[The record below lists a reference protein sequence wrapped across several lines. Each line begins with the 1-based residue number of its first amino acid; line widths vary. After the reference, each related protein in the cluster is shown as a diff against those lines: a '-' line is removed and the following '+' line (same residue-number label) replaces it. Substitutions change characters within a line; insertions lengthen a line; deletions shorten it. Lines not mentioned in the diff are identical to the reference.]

1 MDVTDVLA
9 VVAASWGVAM
19 AVSPVLQ
26 IRRMLKTR
34 SAEDVSLG
42 YFGILLPGFA
52 LWIAY
57 GIARGDL
64 ALVVPNTVAM
74 VVTLTTVAI
83 ALRLRRETAADA
95 ERLAGSDA

>member
-1 MDVTDVLA
+1 MNVTDVLA
-9 VVAASWGVAM
+9 VTAATWGVAM

-26 IRRMLKTR
+26 IRRMLQTR

-57 GIARGDL
+57 GVARGDL
-64 ALVVPNTVAM
+64 ALVVPNSVAM
-74 VVTLTTVAI
+74 VVTVTTVAI
-83 ALRLRRETAADA
+83 AFRLRAATAADVD
-95 ERLAGSDA
+95 RLAGTDG

>member
-1 MDVTDVLA
+1 MNATDVLA

-26 IRRMLKTR
+26 IRRMLQTR

-42 YFGILLPGFA
+42 YFSILLPGFA

-57 GIARGDL
+57 GTARGDL
-64 ALVVPNTVAM
+64 ALVVPNSVALL
-74 VVTLTTVAI
+74 VTITTVAI
-83 ALRLRRETAADA
+83 AVRLRRVNAADA
-95 ERLAGSDA
+95 ERLAAFDS

>member
-1 MDVTDVLA
+1 MNVSDVLA

-26 IRRMLKTR
+26 IRRMLQTR

-57 GIARGDL
+57 GLSRGDL
-64 ALVVPNTVAM
+64 ALVVPNSVAL
-74 VVTLTTVAI
+74 VVTLTTVGI
-83 ALRLRRETAADA
+83 ALRLRREAAADV

>member
-1 MDVTDVLA
+1 MNATDVLA

-26 IRRMLKTR
+26 IRRMLQTR

-57 GIARGDL
+57 GLSRGDL
-64 ALVVPNTVAM
+64 ALIVPNSVALL
-74 VVTLTTVAI
+74 VTLTTVGI
-83 ALRLRRETAADA
+83 ALRLRRETAVDA

>member
-1 MDVTDVLA
+1 MDGTEVLA
-9 VVAASWGVAM
+9 VAAATWGVAM

-26 IRRMLKTR
+26 IRRMLATR

-57 GIARGDL
+57 GAARGDL
-64 ALVVPNTVAM
+64 ALVVPNSVAM
-74 VVTLTTVAI
+74 LVTLTTVGI
-83 ALRLRRETAADA
+83 AVRLRRETATDA
-95 ERLAGSDA
+95 ERLAGTDG